1 MASTAVTIVKVR
13 KNASG
18 AVTHVVYDNGKVET
32 LAQAIKRAQKG
43 GIANFDA
50 VTPKSGS
57 PYLRKA
63 KGQEKG
69 LAELPED
76 ETAKPAKCAKPANPA
91 AAAKKRK

>member
-1 MASTAVTIVKVR
+1 MADPVSIVKVR

-18 AVTHVVYDNGKVET
+18 AVTHVVYCDGKAET
-32 LAQAIKRAQKG
+32 IGQAIRRAQKG

-50 VTPKSGS
+50 VTPKSGA

-76 ETAKPAKCAKPANPA
+76 KPAEAKP
-91 AAAKKRK
+91 KKKS